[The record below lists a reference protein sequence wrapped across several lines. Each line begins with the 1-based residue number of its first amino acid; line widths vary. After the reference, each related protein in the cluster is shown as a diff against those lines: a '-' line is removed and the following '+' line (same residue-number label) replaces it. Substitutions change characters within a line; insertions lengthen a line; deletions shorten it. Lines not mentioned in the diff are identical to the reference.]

1 MGMAT
6 RCIRIRTS
14 TSDQIDRVLKKYR
27 GLKILDVVEA
37 AMNTLNRLSETDKR
51 EVLFMR
57 EPSAKVR

>member
-1 MGMAT
+1 
-6 RCIRIRTS
+6 
-14 TSDQIDRVLKKYR
+14 VLKKYR

-57 EPSAKVR
+57 EPAAKVR